1 MGSVSMKNI
10 NYWVVSGLIFS
21 AALFTSSCSTEM
33 QSKNLDDKDSTSAIP
48 VEVAYAGN
56 GEISAY
62 YSSTA
67 TLEADEEAKVV
78 AKVRGVVKELLVE
91 EGDFVSAG
99 DVLASLE
106 DEQLEIEASRAK
118 ATMDRLNNE
127 FSRKRELFEKNH
139 ISAEEFENAK
149 FEFEAQKSAYELA
162 DLKIKY
168 SKIRAPISGVV
179 SDRLIKAGNMVNT
192 DQEVFKIT
200 DFDPLLAVLHIPEH
214 EMNKLNKGQAALM
227 HFDALPGESFIGQ
240 VLRVSPT
247 VNPETGTFKVT
258 ISISDESRQ
267 LKPGMFGRVRIVYD
281 THPNA
286 LLIPKNAVITED
298 GLSSVFV
305 INNKMAYRKTVSTGY
320 TNGNNIEIL
329 NGINPADTVV
339 TIGQSSLQDSSLVEV
354 VSY

>member
-1 MGSVSMKNI
+1 MKYLNHLI
-10 NYWVVSGLIFS
+10 VLGLILS
-21 AALFTSSCSTEM
+21 ASLLTSSCSTEM
-33 QSKNLDDKDSTSAIP
+33 QSKNVDDKDSTSAIP
-48 VEVAYAGN
+48 VEVAYADN

-67 TLEADEEAKVV
+67 TLEADEEARVV

-91 EGDFVSAG
+91 EGDFVTAG
-99 DVLASLE
+99 DVLAQLE
-106 DEQLEIEASRAK
+106 DEQLEIEAQRAR
-118 ATMDRLNNE
+118 ATMERLNNE
-127 FSRKRELFEKNH
+127 FRRKQELFEKNL

-149 FEFEAQKSAYELA
+149 YEYEAQKSAYELA
-162 DLKIKY
+162 DLKIRY
-168 SKIRAPISGVV
+168 SKIRAPINGVV
-179 SDRLIKAGNMVNT
+179 SDRLIKAGNMVTT

-214 EMNKLNKGQAALM
+214 EMNKLKKDQTALM
-227 HFDALPGESFIGQ
+227 HFDALPGENFIGE
-240 VLRVSPT
+240 VLRISPT

-258 ISISDESRQ
+258 ISIRDESRQ

-286 LLIPKNAVITED
+286 LLIPKNAVISED

-305 INNKMAYRKTVSTGY
+305 INNNIAYRKDITTGY
-320 TNGNNIEIL
+320 TNGNNVEIL
-329 NGINPADTVV
+329 SGINPTDTVV
-339 TIGQSSLQDSSLVEV
+339 TIGQSSLQDSSLVEI